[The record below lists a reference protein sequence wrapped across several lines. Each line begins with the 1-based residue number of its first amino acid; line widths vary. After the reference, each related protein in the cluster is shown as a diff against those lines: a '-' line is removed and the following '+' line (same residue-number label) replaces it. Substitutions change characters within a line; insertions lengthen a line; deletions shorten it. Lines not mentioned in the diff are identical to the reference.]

1 MKIKVELLKTHISY
15 FINSRI
21 EDFEIDAD
29 DIANTVAIKILAEIQ
44 EIIKNDSYSDFE
56 RIEEIVC
63 VFEKYKIDFGNCHDF

>member
-1 MKIKVELLKTHISY
+1 MKIKVELLKTHISD

-29 DIANTVAIKILAEIQ
+29 DIANTVAIIILAEIQ

-56 RIEEIVC
+56 RIEEIVF

>member
-1 MKIKVELLKTHISY
+1 MKIKVELLKTHISD

-63 VFEKYKIDFGNCHDF
+63 VFEKYKNDFGNCHDF

>member
-1 MKIKVELLKTHISY
+1 MKIKVELLKTHISD

-29 DIANTVAIKILAEIQ
+29 DIANTVAIKILAEMQ

>member
-1 MKIKVELLKTHISY
+1 MKIKVELLKTHISD

-29 DIANTVAIKILAEIQ
+29 DIANTVAIKILTEIQ
-44 EIIKNDSYSDFE
+44 EIIKNDGYSDFE

>member
-1 MKIKVELLKTHISY
+1 MKIKVELLKTHISD

-29 DIANTVAIKILAEIQ
+29 DIANTVVIKILAEIQ

-56 RIEEIVC
+56 LIEEIVC
-63 VFEKYKIDFGNCHDF
+63 VFEKYKIDFGNCNKN

>member
-1 MKIKVELLKTHISY
+1 MKIKVELLKTHISD

-56 RIEEIVC
+56 LIEEIVC
-63 VFEKYKIDFGNCHDF
+63 VFEKYKIDFGNCHDS

>member
-1 MKIKVELLKTHISY
+1 MKIKVELLKIHISD

>member
-1 MKIKVELLKTHISY
+1 MKIKVELLKTHTSD

-29 DIANTVAIKILAEIQ
+29 DIDNTVAIKILAEIQ

>member
-1 MKIKVELLKTHISY
+1 MKIKAELLKTYISD
-15 FINSRI
+15 FIDSQI

-29 DIANTVAIKILAEIQ
+29 DITNTVAIKTLAEIQ

>member
-1 MKIKVELLKTHISY
+1 MKIKVELLKTHISD

-29 DIANTVAIKILAEIQ
+29 DIAITVAIKILAEIQ

>member
-1 MKIKVELLKTHISY
+1 MKIKVELLKTHISD

-44 EIIKNDSYSDFE
+44 EITKNDSYSDFE
-56 RIEEIVC
+56 LIEEIVC

>member
-1 MKIKVELLKTHISY
+1 MKIKVELLKTHTSD